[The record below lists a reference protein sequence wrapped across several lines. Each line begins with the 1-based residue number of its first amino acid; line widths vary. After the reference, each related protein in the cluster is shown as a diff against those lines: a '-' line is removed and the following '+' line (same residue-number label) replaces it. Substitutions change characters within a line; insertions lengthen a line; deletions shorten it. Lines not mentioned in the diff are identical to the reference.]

1 MKNAYSLRKEFER
14 AYKGKVYKKSYLLRL
29 VDNSKI
35 IKASFHSLVNNLSD
49 KIYSQRCTHAID

>member
-35 IKASFHSLVNNLSD
+35 IKA
-49 KIYSQRCTHAID
+49 